1 MPPTPYQC
9 LQVMLTTM
17 ALLTFGSPQPTLA
30 HPPLEV
36 DEGAIALAVGSSD
49 RTPSAS
55 ELDDISKEPIAA
67 FIYLQ
72 GRMRGAAG
80 GQRGFDCSGLPSGTM
95 DNILVRAMNDWL
107 SYRCQGTPA
116 ADRDRE
122 LFVKYGDYAYWATVV
137 AHDGHPEPY
146 FVEELRRRGYRVEA
160 MNDDAHRLLLRS
172 ARKFESVEEAVAFWL
187 FVCEGRDVHASAI
200 GLVELGES
208 IVPVLLD
215 RFATSRG
222 AASAPV
228 NSNVR
233 TCLLYAVEAL
243 GVAHRWSELDL
254 DAGETFQLNL
264 EHMTRA
270 GKPGHRDWTMSV
282 AYHVLMRSGS
292 TSGKPPHP
300 ASSGRTAPVTASPR
314 PRAP

>member
-1 MPPTPYQC
+1 MF
-9 LQVMLTTM
+9 TTM
-17 ALLTFGSPQPTLA
+17 ALLTFGSPAPTLA
-30 HPPLEV
+30 FPPLEV

-49 RTPSAS
+49 RTPSAR
-55 ELDDISKEPIAA
+55 ELDDISKEPIAG

-72 GRMRGAAG
+72 GRMRGVAG
-80 GQRGFDCSGLPSGTM
+80 GQRGLDCSGLPSVTTS
-95 DNILVRAMNDWL
+95 NLLVLAMNDWL
-107 SYRCQGTPA
+107 SYRCQGIPA
-116 ADRDRE
+116 ADRERD
-122 LFVKYGDYAYWATVV
+122 LFAKYGDYAYWATLV
-137 AHDGHPEPY
+137 AHDGHPEPC
-146 FVEELRRRGYRVEA
+146 FVEELRRRGYRIAA

-187 FVCEGRDVHASAI
+187 SVCDGRDVHASAI

-208 IVPVLLD
+208 SVPVLLD
-215 RFATSRG
+215 RIATSRG

-254 DAGETFQLNL
+254 DADETFQLRL

-270 GKPGHRDWTMSV
+270 GKPGHRDWKMSV

-292 TSGKPPHP
+292 TTGKPPLP
-300 ASSGRTAPVTASPR
+300 ASSGRTAPVSSTPAR
-314 PRAP
+314 